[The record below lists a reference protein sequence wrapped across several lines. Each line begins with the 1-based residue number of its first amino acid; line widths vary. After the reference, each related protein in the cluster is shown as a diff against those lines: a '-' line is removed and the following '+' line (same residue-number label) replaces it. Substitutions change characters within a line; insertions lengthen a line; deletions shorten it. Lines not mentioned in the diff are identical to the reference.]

1 MRARLV
7 IVLWGSGL
15 AAACGAGADANVP
28 VATVRDS
35 AGVAI
40 VENVFPDSAAVHWWS
55 LAQPELDIGSAEA
68 EEAYSVYQVTD
79 ALRLADGRVVVANG
93 GSGDIRYYAAD
104 GTHLHTSGRRGDGP
118 GEFQRP
124 QRLIVLPPD
133 SVLVV
138 DRARITVLDA
148 AGAHVRDFV
157 PGGAGTRVNVV
168 GRLEDGRLMGVGSAV
183 IGESISSGFQRPDI
197 AFLTLTPSGEVL
209 DTLVTVPGSERT
221 IHVEG
226 PGGRIESIMVVAPP
240 FAKSTV
246 YAATGDVLVVATQES
261 PEIRVF
267 GGDGAL
273 RRIIRT
279 GTPMPAVTEAH
290 LAAVFERQR
299 EAMPAERRAQALTR
313 PEWPDAGKVVP
324 PFGAVEIDDA
334 GNFWFAD
341 HDDYIRTPGTWSVH
355 DPDGRLIARVRLPER
370 YRPMHIGT
378 DFVLGVERDE
388 LDVEHVRLHRLV
400 KR

>member
-1 MRARLV
+1 M
-7 IVLWGSGL
+7 VLWVSGL
-15 AAACGAGADANVP
+15 LAACGAGDASMP
-28 VATVRDS
+28 VATTRDS

-40 VENVFPDSAAVHWWS
+40 IENVFPDSAAVHWWS
-55 LAQPELDIGSAEA
+55 LVQPPELDIGSEEA

-79 ALRLADGRVVVANG
+79 ALRLADGRIVVAAG

-138 DRARITVLDA
+138 DRARTTVLDS

-168 GRLEDGRLMGVGSAV
+168 GRLENGRLVGAGSAV
-183 IGESISSGFQRPDI
+183 IGESITSGFHRSEI
-197 AFLTLTPSGEVL
+197 AFLTLTPSGEVV
-209 DTLVTVPGSERT
+209 DTMVNVPGSERT

-226 PGGRIESIMVVAPP
+226 QGGTIESIMVIAPP
-240 FAKSTV
+240 FAKNTV
-246 YAATGDVLVVATQES
+246 YAAAGDALVVATQES

-267 GGDGAL
+267 GADGAL

-279 GTPMPAVTEAH
+279 GIPMPAVTEDH

-299 EAMPAERRAQALTR
+299 EAMPAERRAQMVTR

-324 PFGAVEIDDA
+324 PFDSIEIDDA

-341 HDDYIRTPGTWSVH
+341 YDDLIRTPGTWSVH
-355 DPDGRLIARVRLPER
+355 DPEGRLIARVRMPER
-370 YRPMHIGT
+370 FQPMHIGT

-388 LDVEHVRLHRLV
+388 LDVEHIRLHRLL
-400 KR
+400 RG

>member
-1 MRARLV
+1 VHTRLV
-7 IVLWGSGL
+7 MVLWLSGVL
-15 AAACGAGADANVP
+15 AACGAGDASMP
-28 VATVRDS
+28 IATMRDS

-55 LAQPELDIGSAEA
+55 LAQPELDIGGAEA
-68 EEAYSVYQVTD
+68 EEVYSVYQVTD

-138 DRARITVLDA
+138 DRARTTVLDA
-148 AGAHVRDFV
+148 TGANVRDFV

-168 GRLEDGRLMGVGSAV
+168 GRLEDGRLVGAGSAV
-183 IGESISSGFQRPDI
+183 IGESISSGLHRTDI
-197 AFLTLTPSGEVL
+197 AFLTLTASGEVV
-209 DTLVTVPGSERT
+209 DTMVSVPGSERT
-221 IHVEG
+221 IHVDG
-226 PGGRIESIMVVAPP
+226 RGGTIESIMVTAPP
-240 FAKSTV
+240 FAKNTV

-267 GGDGAL
+267 GADGAL

-279 GTPMPAVTEAH
+279 GIPMPAVTEEH
-290 LAAVFERQR
+290 LEAVFERQR
-299 EAMPAERRAQALTR
+299 EGLPAERRAQMVTR

-334 GNFWFAD
+334 GNFWFED
-341 HDDYIRTPGTWSVH
+341 YDDLIRTPGTWSVH
-355 DPDGRLIARVRLPER
+355 DPEGRLIARVRMPER
-370 YRPMHIGT
+370 FQPMHIGR

-388 LDVEHVRLHRLV
+388 LDVEHVRLHRLL
-400 KR
+400 KG